1 MFDEIRYM
9 LQGAKADLDSVIDN
23 AMEARAGVE
32 DALNS
37 IPTGNDELRW
47 IGLSEGDWHI
57 VIDCIISSNQAL
69 DNSIWSTLELSQKN
83 KASADFVLK
92 DIQAQLAGG

>member
-9 LQGAKADLDSVIDN
+9 LQGAKADLD
-23 AMEARAGVE
+23 
-32 DALNS
+32 